1 LILDTSRCSDIH
13 KYKGE
18 RAKVQNKSQWDKKFT
33 ENYNSIEM
41 R

>member
-1 LILDTSRCSDIH
+1 VTYTNIR
-13 KYKGE
+13 E